1 MSSLAK
7 TYNPKEVE
15 DKWYA
20 YWLEKKFFSSKP
32 NPDKE
37 PYTIVIPPPNV
48 TGVLHMGHML
58 NNTIQDIL
66 IRKARMEG
74 KEACWVPGTD
84 HASIATEAK
93 VVQMLKDKGIEKKDI
108 SREEFLKHAW
118 EWKEKYGGIILEQLK
133 KLGASCDWDRTRFT
147 MEEALSEQVIK
158 VFVDLYRKGLIYRGA
173 RMINWDPQ
181 GKTAL
186 SDDEVNYKETKS
198 KLYYVKYK
206 VKNENLAGFQ
216 NPQGLENEYVII
228 ATQRPETIMGDTAVC
243 VNPNDE
249 RYKHL
254 KGKKIIVPL
263 VNREVPVIFDE
274 YVDVAFGTGA
284 LKVTPAHDI
293 NDYNLGLKH
302 NLEVIDTLNDDGTLS
317 EAAQVFV
324 GTERFKARKLVA
336 KALEEQ
342 GLIVKID
349 EYTTNI
355 GYSERTDAVVEP
367 RISTQWFVEMK
378 KLCEPALENVMNDNI
393 KLHPPKFKN
402 MYRSWMENV
411 RDWCI
416 SRQLWWGHRIPA
428 WYLPDGTFVVAH
440 SASEALALAQ
450 EKEQFSNL
458 TIEQLTQ
465 DEDVLDTWFSS
476 GLWPIAVFDG
486 ILNPDNE
493 DINYYYPTNDLV
505 TAPEILFF
513 WVARMILFGYEYKQ
527 EKPYSNVYLTGI
539 VRDKQGRKMSK
550 QLGNSPDPLVL
561 IEKYGADG
569 IRTGMLFSSPAGN
582 DLLFDEKLCEQ
593 GRNFTNKIWN
603 AFRLVQGWQVVDIE
617 EEDTGN
623 SIAIKW
629 FEARMNDA
637 LIQLEEHY
645 ANYRIS
651 DALMTVYKLVW
662 DDFCSWYLEMIKPDY
677 QGEGKPSL
685 IDKTTYETT
694 IGFFESILKI
704 VHPFM
709 PFITEELWHALKE
722 RGENECII
730 VAEYP
735 QPKKQY
741 VAFEKVISEGEIA
754 FDIVR
759 QIREMRNSK
768 GMSPKEEV
776 ILYIKTQSKAIYNR
790 FKPIIRKLANLSA
803 ISFTSQT
810 MPKSFNFVVKGDE
823 FFIPLKINVAEE
835 RARIEKELEY
845 NEGFLESVNKKLSN
859 EKFVQNAK
867 PEIIATEKQKKADA
881 EAKIKALKKALE
893 GLK

>member
-32 NPDKE
+32 NPNKQ

-93 VVQMLKDKGIEKKDI
+93 VVQMLKEKGIEKKNLT
-108 SREEFLKHAW
+108 REEFLKHAW

-147 MEEALSEQVIK
+147 MEDKLSEQVIK
-158 VFVDLYRKGLIYRGA
+158 VFVDLYRKGYIYRGA

-186 SDDEVNYKETKS
+186 SDDEVIYKETKS

-206 VKNENLAGFQ
+206 IADSE
-216 NPQGLENEYVII
+216 EYLTI

-263 VNREVPVIFDE
+263 VNREVPIIFDE
-274 YVDVAFGTGA
+274 YVDMTFGTGA
-284 LKVTPAHDI
+284 LKVTPAHDL

-317 EAAQVFV
+317 EAAQVFA

-342 GLIVKID
+342 GLIVKVE

-367 RISTQWFVEMK
+367 KISTQWFVKMSELTK
-378 KLCEPALENVMNDNI
+378 PALENVMNDNI
-393 KLHPPKFKN
+393 KLHPAKFKN

-411 RDWCI
+411 KDWCI

-428 WYLPDGTFVVAH
+428 WYLPDGSFVVAH
-440 SASEALALAQ
+440 SAEEALELAKTTTNNQ
-450 EKEQFSNL
+450 QL
-458 TIEQLTQ
+458 TTNNLTQ
-465 DEDVLDTWFSS
+465 DGDVLDTWFSS

-486 ILNPDNE
+486 LLDPDNE
-493 DINYYYPTNDLV
+493 DIKYYYPTNDLV

-513 WVARMILFGYEYKQ
+513 WVARMIIFGYEYRK
-527 EKPYSNVYLTGI
+527 EKPYANVYLTGI

-550 QLGNSPDPLVL
+550 SLGNSPDPIEL

-569 IRTGMLFSSPAGN
+569 VRTGMLFSSPAGN

-603 AFRLVQGWQVVDIE
+603 AFRLVQGWQVIE
-617 EEDTGN
+617 TAEEDTGGN
-623 SIAIKW
+623 TVATKW

-662 DDFCSWYLEMIKPDY
+662 DDFCSWYLEMIKPEY
-677 QGEGKPSL
+677 APLTTSQESGTRGA
-685 IDKTTYETT
+685 IDRPTYEAT
-694 IGFFESILKI
+694 ITFFENLLKI
-704 VHPFM
+704 LHPFM
-709 PFITEELWHALKE
+709 PFITEELWHALKQ

-741 VAFEKVISEGEIA
+741 VAFEKIISEGEIA
-754 FDIVR
+754 FEIVR

-768 GMSPKEEV
+768 GISPKEEL

-803 ISFTSQT
+803 ISFTSQN

-835 RARIEKELEY
+835 RARIEKELAY
-845 NEGFLESVNKKLSN
+845 NEGFLESVNKKLGN

-867 PEIIATEKQKKADA
+867 PEIIANERKKKADA

>member
-32 NPDKE
+32 NPNKQ

-93 VVQMLKDKGIEKKDI
+93 VVQMLKEKGIEKKNLT
-108 SREEFLKHAW
+108 REEFLKHAW

-147 MEEALSEQVIK
+147 MEDKLSEQVIK
-158 VFVDLYRKGLIYRGA
+158 VFVDLYRKGYIYRGA

-186 SDDEVNYKETKS
+186 SDDEVIYKETKS

-206 VKNENLAGFQ
+206 IADSE
-216 NPQGLENEYVII
+216 EYLTI

-263 VNREVPVIFDE
+263 VNREVPIIFDE
-274 YVDVAFGTGA
+274 YVDMTFGTGA
-284 LKVTPAHDI
+284 LKVTPAHDL

-342 GLIVKID
+342 GLIVKVE

-367 RISTQWFVEMK
+367 KISTQWFVKMSELTK
-378 KLCEPALENVMNDNI
+378 PALENVMNDNI
-393 KLHPPKFKN
+393 KLHPAKFKN

-411 RDWCI
+411 KDWCI

-440 SASEALALAQ
+440 SAEEALELAKTTTNNQ
-450 EKEQFSNL
+450 QL
-458 TIEQLTQ
+458 TTNNLTQ
-465 DEDVLDTWFSS
+465 DGDVLDTWFSS

-486 ILNPDNE
+486 LLDPDNE
-493 DINYYYPTNDLV
+493 DIKYYYPTNDLV

-513 WVARMILFGYEYKQ
+513 WVARMIIFGYEYRK
-527 EKPYSNVYLTGI
+527 EKPYANVYLTGI

-550 QLGNSPDPLVL
+550 SLGNSPDPIEL

-569 IRTGMLFSSPAGN
+569 VRTGMLFSSPAGN

-603 AFRLVQGWQVVDIE
+603 AFRLVQGWQVIE
-617 EEDTGN
+617 TAEEDTGGN
-623 SIAIKW
+623 TVATKW

-662 DDFCSWYLEMIKPDY
+662 DDFCSWYLEMIKPEY
-677 QGEGKPSL
+677 APLTTSQESGTRGA
-685 IDKTTYETT
+685 IDRPTYEAT
-694 IGFFESILKI
+694 ITFFENLLKI
-704 VHPFM
+704 LHPFM
-709 PFITEELWHALKE
+709 PFITEELWHALKQ

-741 VAFEKVISEGEIA
+741 VAFEKIISEGEIA
-754 FDIVR
+754 FEIVR

-768 GMSPKEEV
+768 GISPKEEL

-803 ISFTSQT
+803 ISFTSQN

-835 RARIEKELEY
+835 RARIEKELAY
-845 NEGFLESVNKKLSN
+845 NEGFLESVNKKLGN

-867 PEIIATEKQKKADA
+867 PEIIANERKKKADA